1 MCLVLTDGQTEIFF
15 DQRDL
20 LIGKII
26 SLSLSAS
33 SFNYNIIGLEAFRL
47 TILFYQLRFYL
58 IHIKTFI
65 LKKMAINSIREQLE
79 FENMYVR

>member
-1 MCLVLTDGQTEIFF
+1 MCLVLTDGRTEIFF

-33 SFNYNIIGLEAFRL
+33 SFNYNIIGLEAFCL
-47 TILFYQLRFYL
+47 NILFYQLRFYH
-58 IHIKTFI
+58 IYIKTFI